1 MTEMCHRRNLD
12 GIPIER
18 KGREIFWK
26 HRFSRHSV
34 CRFHMED
41 LISISG
47 PITIIVDNRFTAL
60 DHAQRVHEESS

>member
-1 MTEMCHRRNLD
+1 
-12 GIPIER
+12 
-18 KGREIFWK
+18 
-26 HRFSRHSV
+26 
-34 CRFHMED
+34 MED